1 MRHSRR
7 RGYEGGNEKVGFI
20 PVKETHDPRPTGKL
34 FAARWKHEHLRL
46 ILLCA
51 ILSFALTILFL
62 LLLHGVSAA
71 KSVTVVDDGKSVV
84 IHSHKGDV
92 QSLLREQN
100 ISVRPYDRV
109 SVPLTAKVEDGDRIV
124 IDRAVPV
131 TMQADGKTEVR
142 FTTED
147 TVGDALQALGVKLSG
162 EDRVTPSPDTPVSSG
177 MAIRVIRVKR
187 EIVETQ
193 HPLTFAVAW
202 KKDANLPQGQQ
213 KVVQTGK
220 EGVLVKRW
228 ERVYED
234 GRLVDERILDKIVAR
249 PAVQKV
255 VAVGAKKKPEVAA
268 LSYDSGAAA
277 KTIQLDGRTILVKR
291 VLRNVTLTA
300 YSAGPASTGKSRD
313 DPGYGVTATGTRVQE
328 GRTIAV
334 DPRVIPLGWWVYIEG
349 IGFRRAEDTG
359 GAIKGNKIDVYYDS
373 ENYVNRFGT
382 KRGYT
387 VYVIGPVKPSA
398 D

>member
-1 MRHSRR
+1 
-7 RGYEGGNEKVGFI
+7 VGFI

>member
-1 MRHSRR
+1 M
-7 RGYEGGNEKVGFI
+7 GFI

-124 IDRAVPV
+124 IDRAVPI

>member
-1 MRHSRR
+1 
-7 RGYEGGNEKVGFI
+7 VGFI

-124 IDRAVPV
+124 IDRAVPI